1 MDRVLAPA
9 ETVRINYDSYELEI
23 LNRDYSLKRR
33 QIVSRQTVWRLVK
46 MWAKTPEEW
55 RSLEWNRKG
64 ECIGQFRHSRKID
77 LQQSMTLKEYLQ
89 QENIRRGYERH

>member
-9 ETVRINYDSYELEI
+9 ETVRINYVTYELEI
-23 LNRDYSLKRR
+23 LNRDYSLKRK
-33 QIVSRQTVWRLVK
+33 QVVSRQSVWRLVK

-55 RSLEWNRKG
+55 RGLEWNRKG
-64 ECIGQFRHSRKID
+64 ECIGQFRHRRKII

-89 QENIRRGYERH
+89 QENIGRGYE